1 MVVSAGDDQ
10 RPDRGLGVVQEMV
23 RELIAGSSAP
33 SPACAN
39 SCRER
44 PRPILS
50 SSNKAAIEP
59 AWRRVGHV
67 EARLDRHVCRVFRH
81 ACGGGVAIPNLLGT
95 WKGESESIV
104 MGPGNAH
111 HSAAPAAGPR
121 LNSIPFTMTIDKQ
134 DGRRFSGAFTSA
146 RGNDTIIAVIS
157 RNGSIYM
164 VDDDGY
170 TIGTILAPNRMELAT
185 CGSRRKRALRP
196 ARR

>member
-1 MVVSAGDDQ
+1 MSKLAWIVTFAVFSAT
-10 RPDRGLGVVQEMV
+10 
-23 RELIAGSSAP
+23 
-33 SPACAN
+33 PA
-39 SCRER
+39 
-44 PRPILS
+44 
-50 SSNKAAIEP
+50 AAES
-59 AWRRVGHV
+59 
-67 EARLDRHVCRVFRH
+67 
-81 ACGGGVAIPNLLGT
+81 AIPNLLGT

-121 LNSIPFTMTIDKQ
+121 LNSIAFTMTIDKQ

-170 TIGTILAPNRMELAT
+170 TIGTILAPNRMEL
-185 CGSRRKRALRP
+185 CYMRQSP
-196 ARR
+196 EARVASCTEMTKQP